1 VANILASDTI
11 AGLELPED
19 GPEGLV
25 RAYGRLVYS
34 IAFSV
39 LRNPHDAEDAT
50 QEVLVRLLRKDGGLS
65 GIRDPVA
72 YVACIAWRV
81 AVDSRRRHKEISLD
95 SSTNDG
101 LAADVEAELKESRID
116 LEQSISDRE
125 IMRLVENAIRELP
138 EDLRDAITLSTVEE
152 LSAARVGELLGV
164 AEGTVRTR
172 VFRARKLLREKVAHI
187 LEKHH
192 V

>member
-11 AGLELPED
+11 AGLGPTGD

-25 RAYGRLVYS
+25 RAYGRLVYR

-39 LRNPHDAEDAT
+39 LRNPHDAEDAA
-50 QEVLVRLLRKDGGLS
+50 QEVLVRLLRKDGGLR

-81 AVDSRRRHKEISLD
+81 AVNSRRRHQEISLD

-101 LAADVEAELKESRID
+101 LADVEAELKESRIG

-125 IMRLVENAIRELP
+125 IMRFVDNAIRDLP
-138 EDLRDAITLSTVEE
+138 EDLRDAITLSTIEE

-172 VFRARKLLREKVAHI
+172 VFRARRLLREKLAHI